1 MDLEETRA
9 KSDEDLRAAEEF
21 FKPANQAAIG
31 YLASTL
37 GRPASVN
44 CGGRTKPH
52 PTLDQLDRR

>member
-9 KSDEDLRAAEEF
+9 KADEDLKAAEEF
-21 FKPANQAAIG
+21 FAPATQATIC

-44 CGGRTKPH
+44 CGRRTKPH